1 MLKAR
6 NKKGFTL
13 AETLIVVAIIAVLAA
28 IAFIGII
35 THMRSMT
42 KLEYDKYAKEIF
54 IAAQNHLSM
63 AHRQGYPGCTYFGE
77 EDPEEDGVYYLV
89 VSKDSFTNGSV
100 LNLMLPFGSI
110 DNTVRMGG
118 QYIIRYHKDSGT
130 VLDVFYCESGGRYPL
145 TNLSSYYIDLKS
157 NRDNN
162 ERLKDYVDNSVV
174 GWYGGAEERD
184 SLTHGE
190 DLTEPAIEVVNAETL
205 YVRVLDS
212 NTPAQGYSLTLII
225 EGRNGQVSVPLY
237 GGSYPYMQS
246 SITGEYLILLDDIT
260 SDRRF
265 SEINRTYFESVLT
278 PGENLKFRV
287 VASNKEKLSNVAYSK
302 TVTTNSL
309 YGDPSTDS
317 EAVVS
322 NIRHLQN
329 LDRSVLKADSSI
341 TSAEQNA
348 NLSWT
353 DFQARIENDPWYLAT
368 PVHFRPVSPKQDLKY
383 DGGNNFISDV
393 TVSETGAAGVFGT
406 LTGGKVE
413 NLKLK
418 DCTVSGR
425 SAGTLAGSTNGT
437 TVSNVLAYNTGSD
450 RDATVSGT
458 ENAGGLIGNVIG
470 GRIQNSAAALV
481 VSCNGSAGGL
491 IGAAG
496 SGATVTGCYSGGHTD
511 RGDYYTHEAGK
522 RADPIYNVTGVTAGG
537 LIGSAGNAGIEY
549 SYSTCSVSGTT
560 AGGFVGTADGSMTN
574 CYATGL
580 VAGTTRGAFAGSYT
594 GTASNCSY
602 YSIVNES
609 PKDGDPTKGFAYLGP
624 VNSGEYAGITPFDI
638 STAAFNTFVGSA
650 IGDAIPYDKDFLGGR
665 YQGKYPLRSYTG
677 SVAHYG
683 DWPAPETWVINR

>member
-1 MLKAR
+1 M
-6 NKKGFTL
+6 
-13 AETLIVVAIIAVLAA
+13 
-28 IAFIGII
+28 
-35 THMRSMT
+35 
-42 KLEYDKYAKEIF
+42 
-54 IAAQNHLSM
+54 
-63 AHRQGYPGCTYFGE
+63 
-77 EDPEEDGVYYLV
+77 
-89 VSKDSFTNGSV
+89 
-100 LNLMLPFGSI
+100 
-110 DNTVRMGG
+110 
-118 QYIIRYHKDSGT
+118 
-130 VLDVFYCESGGRYPL
+130 
-145 TNLSSYYIDLKS
+145 
-157 NRDNN
+157 
-162 ERLKDYVDNSVV
+162 
-174 GWYGGAEERD
+174 
-184 SLTHGE
+184 
-190 DLTEPAIEVVNAETL
+190 
-205 YVRVLDS
+205 
-212 NTPAQGYSLTLII
+212 
-225 EGRNGQVSVPLY
+225 
-237 GGSYPYMQS
+237 
-246 SITGEYLILLDDIT
+246 
-260 SDRRF
+260 
-265 SEINRTYFESVLT
+265 
-278 PGENLKFRV
+278 
-287 VASNKEKLSNVAYSK
+287 AYSK
-302 TVTTNSL
+302 TVTANSL
-309 YGDPSTDS
+309 YGDQSTDNK
-317 EAVVS
+317 AVIS

-329 LDRSVLKADSSI
+329 LDESVLKTDSSI
-341 TSAEQNA
+341 TFAEQNA

-353 DFQARIENDPWYLAT
+353 DFQARIRNDPWYSAT
-368 PVHFRPVSPKQDLKY
+368 PVHFRPVSPKQALEY
-383 DGGNNFISDV
+383 NGGNNFISDV

-437 TVSNVLAYNTGSD
+437 TVSNVLAYNTGSG
-450 RDATVSGT
+450 RAATVSGT

-470 GRIQNSAAALV
+470 GKIENSAAALV
-481 VSCNGSAGGL
+481 VSCGGSAGGL

-511 RGDYYTHEAGK
+511 RGDYYTHDTAGK
-522 RADPIYNVTGVTAGG
+522 RAAPIYNVTGVTAGG

-560 AGGFVGTADGSMTN
+560 AGGFVGTAGGSMTN

-665 YQGKYPLRSYTG
+665 YQGKYPLRSYT
-677 SVAHYG
+677 SAVAHYG